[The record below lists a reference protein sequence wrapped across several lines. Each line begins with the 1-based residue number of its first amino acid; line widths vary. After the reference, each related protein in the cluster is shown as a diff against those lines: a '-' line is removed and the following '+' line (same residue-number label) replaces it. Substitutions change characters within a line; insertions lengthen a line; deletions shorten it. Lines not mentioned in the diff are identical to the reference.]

1 MTGKRTGGRTAQD
14 GSPSLEQKVAFLR
27 SAASHRG
34 VEEVEVKETRMAW
47 VFLAG
52 DHVYKMKKPVRYPYL
67 DYSTTEKRR
76 RICETELGLN
86 RRLAPDVYQRVASL
100 TAEAG
105 GLAIDGSG
113 EVVDWM
119 VVMHRLPRNRFLE
132 TAIEAASVTSAHIT
146 RVADRLTAFYRDL
159 PPQEIDPQARV
170 ETLFGEI
177 DKGVDVLGEAEC
189 GATAA
194 RGRAALARLRAVLER
209 DPGIVTERITA
220 GQIVEG
226 HGDLRPEHVCLTD
239 PPVMIDCLEF
249 SRDLRLVDPF
259 DELAFLAME
268 CAALGAPWIGP
279 LLIGRCAD
287 ALAENR
293 PTVAQLAFYT
303 AYRATLR
310 ARQSLEHLLEPEPRD
325 PEKWQPKARRY
336 LAEAE
341 RALTVLGPCARRGAQ
356 PVSLPSRSS
365 TSEPFA

>member
-1 MTGKRTGGRTAQD
+1 MTGKRTGGRNPED
-14 GSPSLEQKVAFLR
+14 GGPSMEHKVAFLS

-52 DHVYKMKKPVRYPYL
+52 DRVYKMKKPVRYPYL
-67 DYSTTEKRR
+67 DYSTPEKRR

-86 RRLAPDVYQRVASL
+86 RRLAPDVYLRVAPL
-100 TAEAG
+100 TAQAS

-113 EVVDWM
+113 EIVDWM
-119 VVMHRLPRNRFLE
+119 VVMHRLPRSRFLDS
-132 TAIEAASVTSAHIT
+132 AIEAGSVTSAHVA

-159 PPQEIDPQARV
+159 PAQEIDPQARV

-177 DKGVDVLGEAEC
+177 DKGVDVLGEAEF
-189 GATAA
+189 GATAD
-194 RGRAALARLRAVLER
+194 RGRAALVRLRAVLER

-220 GQIVEG
+220 GRIVEG

-268 CAALGAPWIGP
+268 CAAMGAPWIGP
-279 LLIGRCAD
+279 LLIGRCAE
-287 ALAENR
+287 ALAQDR
-293 PTVAQLAFYT
+293 PSAAQLAFYT
-303 AYRATLR
+303 ACRATLR
-310 ARQSLEHLLEPEPRD
+310 ARQSLEHLLEPDPRE
-325 PEKWQPKARRY
+325 PEKWRPKARRY
-336 LAEAE
+336 FAEAE
-341 RALTVLGPCARRGAQ
+341 RALTVLEPCARRGAQ